1 MPTMPFET
9 PLTPAPFQHLHL
21 HLPTFTTSLN
31 PLPIPLKLKAQNDFI
46 THLLVHIILL
56 RTELSV
62 RMGRCTAE
70 RGEDGRS
77 RMGECNEC
85 NDERR
90 RDEDGRRV
98 VEACEVLVHALEGL
112 KGQVLERWEGVA
124 GRGVGER
131 TAVLEG
137 LWVGWEEILR
147 VEGRV

>member
-1 MPTMPFET
+1 M
-9 PLTPAPFQHLHL
+9 
-21 HLPTFTTSLN
+21 
-31 PLPIPLKLKAQNDFI
+31 
-46 THLLVHIILL
+46 
-56 RTELSV
+56 
-62 RMGRCTAE
+62 AE
-70 RGEDGRS
+70 RGD
-77 RMGECNEC
+77 
-85 NDERR
+85 DERRRDEEGR

-131 TAVLEG
+131 MAVLEG